1 MYIDILDI
9 RACCGQKTG
18 ICWSQN
24 QKLYCPVST
33 QRMTTLKELIGLTK
47 VIARVQDTLSHPELT
62 IHKDRSYKRN
72 CAESIILKLFIIS
85 DSSLV

>member
-1 MYIDILDI
+1 MLAAGRKQVYVG
-9 RACCGQKTG
+9 AKTKS
-18 ICWSQN
+18 CN
-24 QKLYCPVST
+24 APVST

-47 VIARVQDTLSHPELT
+47 VIARVQDTLSHPKLT

>member
-1 MYIDILDI
+1 MLAAGRKQVYVG
-9 RACCGQKTG
+9 AKTKS
-18 ICWSQN
+18 CN
-24 QKLYCPVST
+24 APVST

-47 VIARVQDTLSHPELT
+47 VIARAQDTLSHPELT